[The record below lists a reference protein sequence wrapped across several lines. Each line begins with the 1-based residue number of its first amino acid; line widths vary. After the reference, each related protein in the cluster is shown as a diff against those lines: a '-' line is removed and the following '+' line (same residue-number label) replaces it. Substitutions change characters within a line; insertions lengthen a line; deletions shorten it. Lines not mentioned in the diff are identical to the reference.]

1 MKRQLS
7 VELPHKV
14 FTRSCHIVTMLNGM
28 TIGRCH
34 QTNNP
39 ATSAIVTFFWPCRP
53 QKCESIKYRPCML
66 YWKINE
72 FCCSCHGKSSL
83 FFCVYSF
90 ENTQRI
96 LKVLAGR
103 LKFVTLRKHL
113 AQFTQLLWVRS
124 LIIKTKE
131 TSLWVFR

>member
-83 FFCVYSF
+83 FFLCVFFWEYTKNPKGIGW
-90 ENTQRI
+90 EVKICN
-96 LKVLAGR
+96 LKKTPCTVHTA
-103 LKFVTLRKHL
+103 
-113 AQFTQLLWVRS
+113 S
-124 LIIKTKE
+124 LSEK
-131 TSLWVFR
+131 SYHQD